1 MESNYETQDTELS
14 KLFTEMI
21 RKILIASHKSG
32 EGHIPS
38 ALSILDIL
46 YCVHFVLPKAN
57 SWRQGHDFE
66 FLLSKGHAS
75 LALYAILDQL
85 GQIESN
91 WFEDFCSPDSPFGG
105 HPDSTKIPSVI
116 ASTGSL
122 GHGLPL
128 SVGRALGHKIRN
140 SPKEVI
146 CLIGDGELNEGS
158 NWESLLLV
166 ENFHLEKLT
175 VILDLNN
182 STLRSITVSNIRK
195 KVEAFGFSVFEVN
208 GHCIQEI
215 LDALTCKLDNGPR
228 FIIANT
234 IKGYRVKSMESRFEW
249 HHKSPSAQELDK
261 LIMEI
266 S

>member
-1 MESNYETQDTELS
+1 MEPRDYSQDSGLS
-14 KLFTEMI
+14 KHFTEMI
-21 RKILIASHKSG
+21 QKILIASHRSG

-46 YCVHFVLPKAN
+46 YCIHFALPATK
-57 SWRQGHDFE
+57 SWRQGQDFE

-85 GQIESN
+85 GEIDPR
-91 WFEDFCSPDSPFGG
+91 WFEDFCSRDSSYGG

-128 SVGRALGHKIRN
+128 SVGRALGHKIKN

-158 NWESLLLV
+158 NWESFLLV
-166 ENFHLEKLT
+166 ENFQIKNLT
-175 VILDLNN
+175 IILDLNN
-182 STLRSITVSNIRK
+182 STLRSITVRNIRK
-195 KVEAFGFSVFEVN
+195 KIEAFGFSVFEVD
-208 GHCIQEI
+208 GHSIQEI
-215 LDALTCKLDNGPR
+215 LDALTCEADNRSR

-234 IKGYRVKSMESRFEW
+234 IKGYRVKSMESKFEW
-249 HHKSPSAQELDK
+249 HHKSPSAQELEE
-261 LIMEI
+261 LILEI